1 MSRRTVLRRLLHLVV
16 LGMLAAVVLP
26 AAGVRP
32 AAISLYGVE
41 TAKGVDFSDGTLW
54 TLVLG
59 SDAGGRTDAIQLVGI
74 DEQTG
79 HAVGIGIP
87 RDAWLEAPGIG
98 KGRINEVYADPRG
111 GPDVLAKVV
120 AGLTGITPDLV
131 VELDFDGFLELMGT
145 VGEVEV
151 RTPEAFVNDG
161 VVVRKGE
168 NTFDAEESLAYVR
181 YRTGLTNYDFDRS
194 ANQQRLMLA
203 ALRQLRAQ
211 EDDVGFM
218 ERATVAALDGLQT
231 DLSPTELYRLAQFL
245 TTADPGSV
253 DSCVLPGTTATRG
266 EGASVVILDG
276 VTARRVGKDAARD
289 FRLRSCPES

>member
-1 MSRRTVLRRLLHLVV
+1 MSSRTALRRLLHFVV
-16 LGMLAAVVLP
+16 LGVLAAVVLP

-32 AAISLYGVE
+32 ASISLYGVE

-54 TLVLG
+54 ALVLG
-59 SDAGGRTDAIQLVGI
+59 SDADGRTDAIQLVGI
-74 DEQTG
+74 DARSG

-87 RDAWLEAPGIG
+87 RDAWLEIPGIG
-98 KGRINEVYADPRG
+98 KDRINVVYAHPDG
-111 GPDVLAKVV
+111 GPDVVAQVV
-120 AGLTGITPDLV
+120 AGITGISPDLV
-131 VELDFDGFLELMGT
+131 LEVDFDGFLELMGT

-151 RTPEAFVNDG
+151 RTPEAFRNDG

-211 EDDVGFM
+211 EDRVGFM
-218 ERATVAALDGLQT
+218 ERATVSALDGVET

-253 DSCVLPGTTATRG
+253 DSCVLPGSTTTVG
-266 EGASVVILDG
+266 EGASVVILDDG
-276 VTARRVGKDAARD
+276 AARRVGQDALD
-289 FRLRSCPES
+289 LRLRSCPES